1 MIRQPHTSV
10 ALLPANGMPEHE
22 MRSHEDIAKRLARLL
37 DLPYSGVY
45 GAGDTSRPYLVPA
58 DTLELSEA
66 AALGVHSEAD
76 LFGGIVAQPYMGG
89 KTISHPLFRQA
100 RYRPPGW
107 SNRLSAMA
115 ADAILPGYSAFSKA
129 DAIGAGEEL
138 LEAGPIRIKPVQAKA
153 GRGQKVVHDRQSLH
167 DAISG
172 LDETDLE
179 QWGLVLERNLKDVA
193 TYSVGQVRVAGMVAS
208 YWGTQNLTR
217 DNDGEMVYGGS
228 DLYVV
233 RGDYEEL
240 LEHQPQPAMQKVIEQ
255 ARQYEAAALATL
267 SGLVISR
274 RNYDVAQGVD
284 AQGNRHSGVLE
295 QSWRI
300 GGASAA
306 EVAALEAFAAD
317 PALRAV
323 SASTLERYGRD
334 TQTLADADL
343 IYSGENADTGFLRK
357 YVRID
362 PHEHD

>member
-10 ALLPANGMPEHE
+10 ALLPARGMPEHE
-22 MRSHEDIAKRLARLL
+22 LRSHEHVATRLARLL

-45 GAGDTSRPYLVPA
+45 GAGDTGRPYLVPA

-89 KTISHPLFRQA
+89 KTISHPLVHDA
-100 RYRPPGW
+100 RHCPPGW
-107 SNRLSAMA
+107 SAELSNMA

-129 DAIGAGEEL
+129 DAIAAGEEL
-138 LEAGPIRIKPVQAKA
+138 LEAGPIRIKPVRAKA
-153 GRGQKVVHDRQSLH
+153 GRGQKVIGDPQALH
-167 DAISG
+167 DAVRS
-172 LDETDLE
+172 LDDADLE
-179 QWGLVLERNLKDVA
+179 QWGLVFERNLKDVA

-240 LEHQPQPAMQKVIEQ
+240 LDHQPEPAMRRVIDQ

-267 SGLVISR
+267 SGLIVSR

-284 AQGNRHSGVLE
+284 AEGHRHSGVLE

-323 SASTLERYGRD
+323 SASTIERYGRD
-334 TQTLADADL
+334 APTPADASL
-343 IYSGENADTGFLRK
+343 IYSGEDAETGYLCK
-357 YVRID
+357 YVRVQS
-362 PHEHD
+362 HEHH